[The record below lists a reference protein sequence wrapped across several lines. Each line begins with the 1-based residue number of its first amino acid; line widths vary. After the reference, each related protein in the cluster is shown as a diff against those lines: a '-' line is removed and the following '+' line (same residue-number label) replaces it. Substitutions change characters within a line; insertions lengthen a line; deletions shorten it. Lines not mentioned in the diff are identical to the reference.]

1 MSPRDKHKLAHW
13 VGSLVGRGVETEI
26 FHRNSKLSDQYG
38 PVFTVHLGPRRVVVL
53 YGYEA
58 VKEALVD
65 HAEEFS
71 GRGHLATVDDF
82 VQGFGIAFAN
92 GERWRQ
98 LRRFTLSTLR
108 NFGMGRR
115 SIEERIQEEAHF
127 LVEEFRKT
135 NGSAFDPT
143 FFLSRSVSNV
153 ICSIVFGQRFDYQDK
168 DFLTLLAK
176 INENFVG
183 MSAASD
189 VALSNLFGADV
200 AGHRGHQQ
208 ENEVILW
215 AQYKL
220 DRHTQSQRRAFH
232 HRLYEMF
239 SWIMK
244 FLPGS
249 HQQLFRNLN
258 DICNFVAERVKVNK
272 ASLDH
277 NNPRDFID
285 CFLIQ
290 MEKESQNPSSEF
302 HLKTMVMTVLNLFI
316 AGTETVS
323 STLRWGFLIL
333 MKYPEVQA
341 KVFREID
348 DVIGKNRVPAV
359 ENRALMPYTDAVIHE
374 IQRFSDVI
382 PMNLPHALTKTMQF
396 RGYTLPKGTNVFP
409 LLTSVL
415 RDPSSFSDPEEFN
428 PGHFLDEDGRF
439 KKNEAFMP
447 FSTGKRIC
455 AGAGLARMELF
466 IFLTS
471 LLQNFTLRSPVDPED
486 LDLTPPVR
494 GFANIPPTYQLR
506 ALPR

>member
-1 MSPRDKHKLAHW
+1 MELGESLLLLLVVCISASVLISAWSQMAQRQQLPPGPAPLPILGNLLELKAHDILK
-13 VGSLVGRGVETEI
+13 SFKELR
-26 FHRNSKLSDQYG
+26 DQYG

-65 HAEEFS
+65 HSEEFS

-82 VQGFGIAFAN
+82 VQGYGIAFAN

-108 NFGMGRR
+108 NFGMGSR
-115 SIEERIQEEAHF
+115 SIEERIQEEACF

-135 NGSAFDPT
+135 NGSPFDPT
-143 FFLSRSVSNV
+143 FFLSRSVSNI
-153 ICSIVFGQRFDYQDK
+153 ICSIVFGQRFDYKDK

-183 MSAASD
+183 MSAT
-189 VALSNLFGADV
+189 G
-200 AGHRGHQQ
+200 GQ
-208 ENEVILW
+208 
-215 AQYKL
+215 
-220 DRHTQSQRRAFH
+220 
-232 HRLYEMF
+232 LYEMF

-244 FLPGS
+244 FLPGP

-258 DICNFVAERVKVNK
+258 DICDFVAERIKVNE

-277 NNPRDFID
+277 DHPRDFID

-290 MEKESQNPSSEF
+290 MEKESKNPSSEF
-302 HLKTMVMTVLNLFI
+302 HLKTMIMTVLNLFI

-323 STLRWGFLIL
+323 STLRFGFLIL

-341 KVFREID
+341 KVFQEID
-348 DVIGKNRVPAV
+348 DMIGRSRAPAV
-359 ENRALMPYTDAVIHE
+359 ADRAQMPYTDAVIHE

-382 PMNLPHALTKTMQF
+382 PMNLPHALTKATKF
-396 RGYTLPKGTNVFP
+396 RGYTLPKGTEVFP

-415 RDPSSFSDPEEFN
+415 RDPDSFSDPEKFN
-428 PGHFLDEDGRF
+428 PGHFLDKEGSF
-439 KKNEAFMP
+439 KKNDAFMP
-447 FSTGKRIC
+447 FSAGKRIC

-471 LLQNFTLRSPVDPED
+471 LLQNFTLTSPVDPKD
-486 LDLTPPVR
+486 LDLTPPVS
-494 GFANIPPTYQLR
+494 GFANIPPTYQLC

>member
-1 MSPRDKHKLAHW
+1 MELWETLLLLLTVCISASVLLSAWSQTAKRRQLPPGPAPLPILGNLLELRAYNILTFFKELRD
-13 VGSLVGRGVETEI
+13 R
-26 FHRNSKLSDQYG
+26 YG
-38 PVFTVHLGPRRVVVL
+38 PVFTIHLGPRRVVVL
-53 YGYEA
+53 YGYEV

-65 HAEEFS
+65 HAEAFS

-82 VQGFGIAFAN
+82 VQGLGIAFAN

-108 NFGMGRR
+108 NFGMGRH

-127 LVEEFRKT
+127 LLEEIRKT
-135 NGSAFDPT
+135 EGSAFDPT

-153 ICSIVFGQRFDYQDK
+153 ICSIVFGRRFDYQDQG
-168 DFLTLLAK
+168 FLTLLAK

-183 MSAASD
+183 MSGAS
-189 VALSNLFGADV
+189 G
-200 AGHRGHQQ
+200 Q
-208 ENEVILW
+208 
-215 AQYKL
+215 
-220 DRHTQSQRRAFH
+220 
-232 HRLYEMF
+232 LYEMF

-258 DICNFVAERVKVNK
+258 DICDFVSERVQVNK
-272 ASLDH
+272 ASLDPD
-277 NNPRDFID
+277 NPRDFID

-290 MEKESQNPSSEF
+290 IEKESKNPSSEF
-302 HLKTMVMTVLNLFI
+302 HLKTMVMTILNLFV

-323 STLRWGFLIL
+323 STLRFGLLIL

-341 KVFREID
+341 KVFQEID
-348 DVIGKNRVPAV
+348 AVIGKNRLPAV
-359 ENRALMPYTDAVIHE
+359 ESRAQMPYTDAVIHE

-396 RGYTLPKGTNVFP
+396 RGYTLPEGTNVFP

-415 RDPSSFSDPEEFN
+415 KDPGSFPEPEKFN
-428 PGHFLDEDGRF
+428 PGHFLDEEGRF
-439 KKNEAFMP
+439 KKNDAFMP
-447 FSTGKRIC
+447 FSAGKRIC
-455 AGAGLARMELF
+455 VGANLARMELF
-466 IFLTS
+466 IFLTA
-471 LLQNFTLRSPVDPED
+471 LLQNFTLRSPVDPQD
-486 LDLTPPVR
+486 LDLTPPLS
-494 GFANIPPTYQLR
+494 GFANIPPTYQLC